1 MKEIMKLHEV
11 TLTFHE
17 VLLFEAKDLTI
28 KEGER
33 IGIVG
38 KNGAGKST
46 LLEMLAGN
54 MQPTKGQISL
64 LDPAL
69 SVAYVKQ
76 EESSFGIEEL
86 EKEQQEWFS
95 RWNIPI
101 APYDS
106 LSGGEKLKVRL
117 MRGFHSRAGLL
128 MLDEPTNHLDAAS
141 LEILVELVN
150 GYKGTII
157 IVSHDRYFLD
167 RVATGILAIEDKQII
182 SYNGNYSD
190 YKQEREQ
197 KRQAQQHQYEVQQAY
212 INKIEHQLTNLNA
225 WSEKAHRESTKQEGF
240 KEYHRKKAKRTD
252 AQVKSKRKRLEQE
265 LEKHRIEA
273 VKPEYK
279 VQFQLPDDIKR
290 GKRLAELK
298 NVAKGFG
305 QRTLFK
311 NVNLTLQAG
320 EKVALVGPNGSGKTT
335 LLNILMGLEKANG
348 TVWMSP
354 SLNIGY
360 LTQTVYDLPMD
371 DTPDRF
377 FYQPTFEMRGKV
389 QNLMR
394 HLGFSSEQWAQPFR
408 EMSMGERVKCKLMQF
423 ILESKDLLILDEPTN
438 HLDLPSRERLEQT
451 LGEYDG
457 ALLVVSH
464 DRYFVEKI
472 TKSEW
477 LIDNETV
484 ALPMTKTIA
493 NNSELQRL
501 QLVNE
506 QQEILGKLSFMTP
519 KDPNYSALDQRFN
532 KILKEL
538 REL

>member
-1 MKEIMKLHEV
+1 MMKLHEV
-11 TLTFHE
+11 TIEFDE

-33 IGIVG
+33 ISIVG

-54 MQPTKGQISL
+54 TQPAKGQIRVLEPS
-64 LDPAL
+64 L
-69 SVAYVKQ
+69 SVTYVKQ
-76 EESSFGIEEL
+76 EEPTFSIEEL
-86 EKEQQEWFS
+86 QEEEQEWFS

-101 APYDS
+101 APYDV

-117 MRGFHSRAGLL
+117 MRGLHSRAELL
-128 MLDEPTNHLDAAS
+128 LLDEPTNHLDATS
-141 LEILVELVN
+141 LEMLIELVK
-150 GYKGTII
+150 GYNGTII

-167 RVATGILAIEDKQII
+167 RVATSIWSIEHKQII

-197 KRQAQQHQYEVQQAY
+197 QRQAQQHQYEVQQSY
-212 INKIEHQLTNLNA
+212 INKIENQLTNLNS
-225 WSEKAHRESTKQEGF
+225 WSEKAHRQSTKQEGF

-252 AQVKSKRKRLEQE
+252 AQVKSKRTRLEQE

-279 VQFQLPDDIKR
+279 VQFQLQEDKKR
-290 GKRLAELK
+290 GKRLVELK
-298 NVAKGFG
+298 DVAKSFG

-311 NVNLTLQAG
+311 NVNLTLQSG
-320 EKVALVGPNGSGKTT
+320 EKIALVGPNGSGKTT
-335 LLNILMGLEKANG
+335 LLNILMGIEKAEG

-360 LTQTVYDLPMD
+360 LTQNVYDLPMD
-371 DTPDRF
+371 ETPEQF

-389 QNLMR
+389 QNLMK
-394 HLGFSSEQWAQPFR
+394 HLGFSSEQWIQPFSV
-408 EMSMGERVKCKLMQF
+408 MSMGERVKCKLMQY
-423 ILESKDLLILDEPTN
+423 ILEAKDLLILDEPTN
-438 HLDLPSRERLEQT
+438 HLDLPSREQLEQT
-451 LGEYDG
+451 LGEYNG

-472 TKSEW
+472 TTNKW
-477 LIDNETV
+477 LIDNATIT
-484 ALPMTKTIA
+484 LPIIV
-493 NNSELQRL
+493 NNRKDNEFKRL
-501 QLVNE
+501 QLLNE

-519 KDPNYSALDQRFN
+519 KDSDYSALDNRFN
-532 KILKEL
+532 EIVKEL
-538 REL
+538 RGLK